1 MGKRGMIHRIV
12 LAAVLQWPVLAWSVQ
27 AAPPVSSSA
36 TAMPVSGTPA
46 EAATPANQPFQMTP
60 EAKAALKNFGWY
72 LVRSVR
78 LGETEREVHM
88 VLIDPKRDND
98 KTVYGAAIGKICRSR
113 PDFCRVRFW
122 NEARL
127 VQTTIAFSEQQ
138 FKTLR
143 AEYILNRSGGVE
155 ELKYACSAVPDKG
168 QCFSH

>member
-1 MGKRGMIHRIV
+1 MRKQGIARIAFV
-12 LAAVLQWPVLAWSVQ
+12 AVVCVSQWPILAWSAGVVS
-27 AAPPVSSSA
+27 PPVLPSA
-36 TAMPVSGTPA
+36 RVVSVPA
-46 EAATPANQPFQMTP
+46 EAVSPVPQTFQMTP
-60 EAKAALKNFGWY
+60 EAQAALKSFGWY

-78 LGETEREVHM
+78 LGETERQVHM

-98 KTVYGAAIGKICRSR
+98 KTVYGAAIGKICRSQ

-127 VQTTIAFSEQQ
+127 VQSTIAFSEQQ

>member
-1 MGKRGMIHRIV
+1 MRKQGIVRIV
-12 LAAVLQWPVLAWSVQ
+12 LVAVVFVSQWPMLAWSAQ
-27 AAPPVSSSA
+27 AVSAPVSLPARAGS
-36 TAMPVSGTPA
+36 VPA
-46 EAATPANQPFQMTP
+46 EAASPVSQTFQMTP
-60 EAKAALKNFGWY
+60 EAQAALKNFGWY

-78 LGETEREVHM
+78 LGETERQVYM

-98 KTVYGAAIGKICRSR
+98 KTVYGAAIGKICRSQ

-127 VQTTIAFSEQQ
+127 VQSTIAFSEQQ

-155 ELKYACSAVPDKG
+155 ELRYACSAVPDKG

>member
-1 MGKRGMIHRIV
+1 MIRRTL

-27 AAPPVSSSA
+27 ATPPALPSA
-36 TAMPVSGTPA
+36 RTVPVSGAPV
-46 EAATPANQPFQMTP
+46 EAGAPVIQPFQMTP
-60 EAKAALKNFGWY
+60 EAQAALKNFGWY

-98 KTVYGAAIGKICRSR
+98 KTVYGAAISKICRSR

-143 AEYILNRSGGVE
+143 AEYVLNRSGGVE
-155 ELKYACSAVPDKG
+155 ELRYACSAVSDKG